1 MLVVFKA
8 PERPSP
14 FTSISELIQLDHHN
28 LTAGCG
34 AFIHGMEDEYS
45 TVRSNT
51 VQAMCNLSTSCP
63 EFGVESMS
71 HLVDMLNDEI
81 QGVRLLAIRSLRQ
94 ISEVRR
100 LTLSWLML

>member
-1 MLVVFKA
+1 
-8 PERPSP
+8 
-14 FTSISELIQLDHHN
+14 
-28 LTAGCG
+28 
-34 AFIHGMEDEYS
+34 MEDEYS

-100 LTLSWLML
+100 PFLSWLKLNVVISGSGIIDVDKREMFKQSALANL